1 MSATTSALPASKLL
15 NASENA
21 VSEMIEGALLAHNDL
36 VELVPHNVLMRR
48 DYKSIKEDRVAL
60 ISGGGS
66 GHEPAHA
73 GFIGEGMLTAAV
85 LGGVFASPTAAAVY
99 GAICEVTGP
108 KGCLLIVKNYTGDR
122 LNFGIAAEK
131 AKANGL
137 KVEMVIVGDDVAVNA
152 GAESNGTITGRRGL
166 AGTLFV
172 HKVAGAAAEAGES
185 LAEVY
190 AAAQSVANGVGSM
203 GVALTTCTVPGSVVS
218 TRISPG
224 EMELGL
230 GIHGEPGR
238 ARAPLKP
245 VDEIAE
251 TIIKQINA
259 VLPLSGKRLAVM
271 INNLGGTPLMEL
283 YVAAR
288 AVRNYL
294 TTHSGLNAKVERM
307 YVGSFM
313 TSLEMQGLMV
323 TCFVF
328 DNPLQIARIDAF
340 TAAPGWPKRASKK
353 QVVEDLARE
362 SQVYGFSIESEAY
375 GSNPDTD
382 VTERLKRACHVL
394 IENEKR
400 LNDMDAIVG
409 DGDCGRTIKSGA
421 KAILD
426 QADTLPS
433 SNPSS
438 LCAALAEII
447 QKSMGGSSGA
457 VMNIMLCAART
468 RLLEDGATWASG
480 FQAAVEAASFYGGA
494 KEGYRTL
501 LDALIP
507 AARTA
512 TEGGSSS
519 DVIAAAKKGA
529 EKTAT
534 MRPLAGRSSYLSE
547 TQVHGTADPGAIA
560 AALFLESLLQ

>member
-21 VSEMIEGALLAHNDL
+21 VSEMIEGALLTHNDL

-259 VLPLSGKRLAVM
+259 DITITK
-271 INNLGGTPLMEL
+271 E
-283 YVAAR
+283 Y
-288 AVRNYL
+288 Y
-294 TTHSGLNAKVERM
+294 
-307 YVGSFM
+307 
-313 TSLEMQGLMV
+313 
-323 TCFVF
+323 
-328 DNPLQIARIDAF
+328 
-340 TAAPGWPKRASKK
+340 K
-353 QVVEDLARE
+353 Q
-362 SQVYGFSIESEAY
+362 
-375 GSNPDTD
+375 
-382 VTERLKRACHVL
+382 
-394 IENEKR
+394 
-400 LNDMDAIVG
+400 
-409 DGDCGRTIKSGA
+409 
-421 KAILD
+421 
-426 QADTLPS
+426 
-433 SNPSS
+433 
-438 LCAALAEII
+438 
-447 QKSMGGSSGA
+447 
-457 VMNIMLCAART
+457 
-468 RLLEDGATWASG
+468 
-480 FQAAVEAASFYGGA
+480 
-494 KEGYRTL
+494 
-501 LDALIP
+501 
-507 AARTA
+507 
-512 TEGGSSS
+512 
-519 DVIAAAKKGA
+519 
-529 EKTAT
+529 
-534 MRPLAGRSSYLSE
+534 
-547 TQVHGTADPGAIA
+547 
-560 AALFLESLLQ
+560 